1 MTPTP
6 FTLPDPE
13 DVANSQMEIEQ
24 YQAKKAAVEKE
35 GSKQRNS
42 SSKPR
47 PSKSSRLR
55 SGKSAD
61 ASQSKPSISVRGRC
75 VGESVVLREVWVD
88 MARLLIQQV
97 GQ

>member
-13 DVANSQMEIEQ
+13 DVTNSQMEIEQ

-35 GSKQRNS
+35 VSKQRSS
-42 SSKPR
+42 SSKSR
-47 PSKSSRLR
+47 SSRLR
-55 SGKSAD
+55 SGMSEGA
-61 ASQSKPSISVRGRC
+61 KPSMSVQGRC
-75 VGESVVLREVWVD
+75 VEESVVLREVWVD